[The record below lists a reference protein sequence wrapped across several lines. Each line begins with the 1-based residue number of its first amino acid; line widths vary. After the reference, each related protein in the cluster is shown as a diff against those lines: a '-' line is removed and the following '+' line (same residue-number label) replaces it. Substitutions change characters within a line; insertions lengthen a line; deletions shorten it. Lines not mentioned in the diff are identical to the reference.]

1 MHGYL
6 IGHCP
11 CCGCEIVQD
20 KISTHDRTCTLQD
33 QKFNGQ
39 FTKSMNKEKEMEKP
53 STKRNVVDQLKD
65 PIERAIEQ
73 LWKMGMDD
81 GDNGYRD
88 ASESIGAIRML
99 QLENAIMKKR
109 LKVLPE

>member
-1 MHGYL
+1 M
-6 IGHCP
+6 
-11 CCGCEIVQD
+11 
-20 KISTHDRTCTLQD
+20 
-33 QKFNGQ
+33 
-39 FTKSMNKEKEMEKP
+39 EME
-53 STKRNVVDQLKD
+53 TQERNGAGQLTD

-99 QLENAIMKKR
+99 QLENKVMKER
-109 LKVLPE
+109 LKEQE